1 MSTPLPQDHPTP
13 PPPLLG
19 FCGASGSGKT
29 TLVSR
34 VIAELAGRGYAV
46 GAIKHHG
53 HRQPLEPADRHK
65 DSGRLFAAGAARVAL
80 AHAGGLMLTAG
91 PGDAEGP
98 VQIARRFMSGLD
110 LVLVEGYKSASLD
123 KIEVVAPGREPL
135 LPPGGRLLA
144 LARRGAAGAAPGGQE
159 AGLVVLDADDPVQVA
174 DFVLEQ
180 LGLPTR
186 KPTRSD

>member
-13 PPPLLG
+13 SPPLFG
-19 FCGASGSGKT
+19 FCGASDSGKT

-53 HRQPLEPADRHK
+53 HRGPLEPADRHK

-91 PGDAEGP
+91 PQDAEDP

-110 LVLVEGYKSASLD
+110 LVLVEGYKSAPLD

-135 LPPGGRLLA
+135 LPSGGRLLA
-144 LARRGAAGAAPGGQE
+144 LAQRGAPAGE
-159 AGLVVLDADDPVQVA
+159 RRAGLVVLDADDPALVT

-180 LGLPTR
+180 LGLPPR
-186 KPTRSD
+186 KPARSD

>member
-1 MSTPLPQDHPTP
+1 MPP

-19 FCGASGSGKT
+19 FCGASDSGKT

-53 HRQPLEPADRHK
+53 HRAPLEPADRHK

-98 VQIARRFMSGLD
+98 VQIARLFLADLD
-110 LVLVEGYKSASLD
+110 LVLVEGYKSAELD
-123 KIEVVAPGREPL
+123 KIEVVAPDREPL

-144 LARRGAAGAAPGGQE
+144 LARRGAAPGGQE
-159 AGLVVLDADDPVQVA
+159 AGLLVLDADDPAQVA
-174 DFVLEQ
+174 DFVLER
-180 LGLPTR
+180 LGLPPR